1 MVLAE
6 IAGCIN
12 TLGRFLGCR
21 DLDGLSGVCMARRF
35 GIDRADVG
43 VLFGGS
49 IVHGG
54 DVFARMM
61 LGNLARKYMV
71 VGGAGHTT
79 ESLRGQFKAV
89 CPEMEVEGRSEAECF
104 ADYLRLKYGLTVD
117 YLETRSTNC
126 GNNISFCLDLL
137 RKNGVEPSS
146 IIFVQDASMQRRMD
160 AGFRKYLP
168 GDVQLI
174 NYAAYEAEV
183 IVKDNSLQFAEDV
196 LGMWDMKRY
205 ISLLLGEIPRLRD
218 DAQGYGPNGSGF
230 IAHVDIPPEA
240 EEAFCCLNRVY
251 SKLVRKADGRFA
263 KPI

>member
-6 IAGCIN
+6 VANYIN

-21 DLDGLSGVCMARRF
+21 DLDELSGACLARRF
-35 GIDRADVG
+35 GINRADVG

-61 LGNLARKYMV
+61 RGNLARRYMI

-104 ADYLRLKYGLTVD
+104 AGYLRLKYGLTAD

-126 GNNISFCLDLL
+126 GNNITFCLDLL
-137 RKNGVEPSS
+137 RKNGVALSS

-174 NYAAYEAEV
+174 NYAAYEAEAV
-183 IVKDNSLQFAEDV
+183 VKDGTLQFAEDI
-196 LGMWDMKRY
+196 LGMWDMNRY

-218 DAQGYGPNGSGF
+218 DAQGYGPNGKGF
-230 IAHVDIPPEA
+230 IAHVDIPLEA
-240 EEAFCCLNRVY
+240 EDAFCCLSQVY
-251 SKLVRKADGRFA
+251 AELVRKADERFA
-263 KPI
+263 RPI